1 MCFSKDAPLYALY
14 FLYVHLFVFTFRTGR
29 SAFAKEVKPFG
40 LLYCVAW
47 IMMETF
53 DYALWK
59 AREDGEGACYGLVNV
74 AGVLTI
80 VPTIGVFNAM
90 IWYKRGKG
98 MQALDDWDA
107 RVFFLDVLA
116 MGAVLVALSENDSV
130 LIPSGPWEGTN
141 VFGTQTRR
149 NYWWSE

>member
-1 MCFSKDAPLYALY
+1 MCFSKDAPLYALA
-14 FLYVHLFVFTFRTGR
+14 FLYAHLLVYTLRTGR
-29 SAFAKEVKPFG
+29 SVFAKEVKPFA

-59 AREDGEGACYGLVNV
+59 AREDGDDACYGLVNV

-80 VPTIGVFNAM
+80 VPTISVYNAM

-98 MQALDDWDA
+98 MQVRYIGPYDFFAMA
-107 RVFFLDVLA
+107 R
-116 MGAVLVALSENDSV
+116 
-130 LIPSGPWEGTN
+130 IPCGS
-141 VFGTQTRR
+141 RR
-149 NYWWSE
+149 APQGSIRLH